1 MRRARGRMAFLLA
14 AAAVATAWIHA
25 PAVYA
30 GPDAPTAP
38 VPAGIASPA
47 PATAPATAGR
57 TVDPVDPARDIGFD
71 QKLGAQVP
79 LDLIFRDEAGR
90 EVRLGDYLG
99 KRPVLLSLAY
109 YECPM
114 LCGMALQGV
123 ARGMKGIPFAPGR
136 EFEVVTVSF
145 DPREKPALA
154 RLKKT
159 AFVDFYG
166 RPGAAEGWH
175 FLTGDPEPIRRLT
188 EAVGFRYAWDA
199 SAGQFAH
206 ATGLVVLTPDG
217 RIARYLFG
225 TDYAPKDLRLSLVE
239 AADGRIGSLTDNL
252 LLLCYRYD
260 PRTGRYSRVALGSV
274 RAGAALT
281 VLGLGTFI
289 VVMLRRERRE
299 QRARAADGSA
309 RPGSVVAA
317 RPGSVDAARPA
328 SDDAAPRK
336 GKG

>member
-1 MRRARGRMAFLLA
+1 MRRTRGRTAAVAASTIAAAFAAAFTAAWILAPEAARA
-14 AAAVATAWIHA
+14 AAA
-25 PAVYA
+25 
-30 GPDAPTAP
+30 DAP
-38 VPAGIASPA
+38 S
-47 PATAPATAGR
+47 
-57 TVDPVDPARDIGFD
+57 VDPLDPARDIGFD

-79 LDLIFRDEAGR
+79 LDLTFRDEAGR
-90 EVRLGDYLG
+90 EVRLGDYFG
-99 KRPVLLSLAY
+99 RRPVLLSLAY

-123 ARGMKGIPFAPGR
+123 ARSMKGITFAPSR
-136 EFEVVTVSF
+136 EFEIVTVSF
-145 DPREKPALA
+145 DPREKPDLA
-154 RLKKT
+154 RLKKGT
-159 AFVDFYG
+159 FVDFYG

-188 EAVGFRYAWDA
+188 EAVGFRYAWDE
-199 SAGQFAH
+199 SAKQFAH

-239 AADGRIGSLTDNL
+239 AAGGKIGSLSDTL

-260 PRTGRYSRVALGSV
+260 PRTGRYSRLALGSV

-289 VVMLRRERRE
+289 VVMLWRER
-299 QRARAADGSA
+299 RARAAGVRPLRA
-309 RPGSVVAA
+309 RAGETPGEGE
-317 RPGSVDAARPA
+317 R
-328 SDDAAPRK
+328 
-336 GKG
+336 